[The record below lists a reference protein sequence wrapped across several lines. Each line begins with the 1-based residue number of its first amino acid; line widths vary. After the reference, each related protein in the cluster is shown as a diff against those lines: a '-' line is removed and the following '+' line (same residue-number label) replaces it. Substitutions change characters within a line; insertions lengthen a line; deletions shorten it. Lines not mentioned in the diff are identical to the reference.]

1 MVAAAAATAAPTLS
15 RSVGPRSTA
24 GRSPGRSP
32 RASPPPTR
40 YVAIVTLAVA
50 ARAVSFP
57 TGSGVDWNWPPA
69 PLAVAARA
77 LASPSA
83 SGVDWNRPP
92 QRSWGRLP
100 LLKLSAKLRR
110 SASCTPPARA
120 WCMVM
125 DIVGIMG
132 IMGSMGH
139 GPHGIMG
146 IMGCVTSCSSA
157 LRRAVAI
164 CFSSSLILSSDSRTR
179 FAAFSSA
186 TR

>member
-40 YVAIVTLAVA
+40 YVAIVT
-50 ARAVSFP
+50 
-57 TGSGVDWNWPPA
+57 
-69 PLAVAARA
+69 LAVAARA